1 MTFTLLDGTRTI
13 NNSLNTSN
21 GDFKDRFKFRLGET
35 SNFNLALTN
44 MSADADIRIYRDS
57 NGSREL
63 EDNVDELVVSSL
75 RSGSQDEAIN
85 LESLEAGNYFVQVR
99 AFGEIATNYQ
109 LRMSTEDPSNFL
121 PTEIEVGALTGS
133 KTFNGSVGSDNTAD
147 TYRFNLISAG
157 NLELSLYGLS
167 ADADVRVVH
176 DSNNN
181 DLIDFGEVI
190 ATSTNAGTS
199 TETIN
204 LTGLDAGDY
213 LVQVYQ
219 YSGATNYTL
228 DLYTP
233 ALYHFTYQYGD
244 GEYYKGYG
252 YTQPGEEI
260 AAGERIY
267 QSSAN
272 ETGHIGY
279 YDINSATP
287 ITNHLSFAGQV
298 VVNEYYDLETGY
310 IADDNIMGGT
320 QGHLHDPDYPFDA
333 TRDFNVGRGYT
344 GLGSEGGIVHTD
356 GHPSLPGMSGVDT
369 TTFAVFDNS
378 IEADMIPITA
388 MSMSMSAMP
397 M

>member
-1 MTFTLLDGTRTI
+1 MSFPLLDSTLTI

-21 GDFKDRFKFRLGET
+21 GDLKDRFKFRLSET

-57 NGSREL
+57 NQSREL
-63 EDNVDELVVSSL
+63 EDNTDELIVSSL

-99 AFGEIATNYQ
+99 AYGEITTNYQ
-109 LRMSTEDPSNFL
+109 LRMSTEDPSNLL
-121 PTEIEVGALTGS
+121 PTEVEIGSLTGS
-133 KTFNGSVGSDNTAD
+133 RTFNGSVGSNNTTD
-147 TYRFNLISAG
+147 TYRFNLTSAG

-167 ADADVRVVH
+167 TDADVRVVH

-190 ATSTNAGTS
+190 ATSTNSETS
-199 TETIN
+199 AESIN

-213 LVQVYQ
+213 FVQVYQ
-219 YSGATNYTL
+219 YSGATNYVL

-233 ALYHFTYQYGD
+233 GLYNFTYNYGN

-260 AAGERIY
+260 SAGERIY
-267 QSSAN
+267 QSSPN
-272 ETGHIGY
+272 ETGYTGY
-279 YDINSATP
+279 YDIDSATP
-287 ITNHLSFAGQV
+287 ITTHLSFAGQV

-310 IADDNIMGGT
+310 IADTNTTGGT
-320 QGHLHDPDYPFDA
+320 QAHLHDPDHPFDPNL
-333 TRDFNVGRGYT
+333 DFNVGRGYT
-344 GLGSEGGIVHTD
+344 GLGSEGGIAHTD
-356 GHPSLPGMSGVDT
+356 GHPSLPGMSGADT
-369 TTFAVFDNS
+369 TTFAVFDNYN
-378 IEADMIPITA
+378 EADLIAITA